1 MDNLISFGRTLEKIR
16 EGLSL
21 TKVEVSNFSGI
32 NTETIRRIE
41 YGEVLPKFETLDRFS
56 NIYKMDI
63 TKLFIEYRVKDYS
76 YFRELHNIIENKI
89 NKDEISS
96 LSEELYE
103 LETILQNID
112 DSSFYKISI
121 QQLIL
126 LINSIVLYKQEKEYC
141 EALTS
146 LTNAVRLTTPGFS
159 LENYKSFSYNSIEIR
174 LLMNIGFVLNKLE
187 NTEKYLEILQFCADT
202 VDSNDSMHPKLC
214 HNLAGAYRRSEDFK
228 LSLDYSNL
236 AIRSA
241 QEQSNYDGLYI
252 LYYGKGYSEYYL
264 GMDNYKNTFKI
275 CLYLCEAFGKLELKE
290 TYISRIKIVLG
301 IEVGM

>member
-1 MDNLISFGRTLEKIR
+1 MNNLISFGRTLEEIR

-21 TKVEVSNFSGI
+21 TKVKASELTGI

-41 YGEVLPKFETLDRFS
+41 YGEVIPKFETLDRFS
-56 NIYKMDI
+56 YIYKRDV
-63 TKLFIEYRVKDYS
+63 TKLFIEHRVKDYS
-76 YFRELHNIIENKI
+76 YFRELQNIIEKKI
-89 NKDEISS
+89 NNDEISS

-112 DSSFYKISI
+112 DSSFYKMSI

-126 LINSIVLYKQEKEYC
+126 LINSVVLYKHEKEYD

-146 LTNAVRLTTPGFS
+146 LTKAIKLTTPDFS
-159 LENYKSFSYNSIEIR
+159 LENYKSFVYNSIEIR
-174 LLMNIGFVLNKLE
+174 LLMNIAFVLHRLE
-187 NTEKYLEILQFCADT
+187 NTEKYLEILQFCVDT
-202 VDSNDSMHPKLC
+202 VSSNDSMYPKLC

-228 LSLDYSNL
+228 LSLNYSNL
-236 AIRSA
+236 AIKSA

-275 CLYLCEAFGKLELKE
+275 CLYLCQAFGKLELKE
-290 TYISRIKIVLG
+290 TYISRIKNVLG